1 VSATAAAAAFVRRL
15 SLENV
20 SRQVRN
26 AALES
31 ILDTFACALAAR
43 DERVSAG
50 VRDFVAAEGT
60 RTECALWG
68 SALRASP
75 SRAALANGAAA
86 HALDYDDVN
95 WAMNGHPSA
104 PLLPAAL
111 AVAEAR
117 RAGGRDLLAAYVAG
131 FEVQARVGQAI
142 SITHYARGWH
152 PTATLGALGATAA
165 AGKLFGLDE
174 AALRRA
180 FGIAASQ
187 LAGSRMNFGTDAKPL
202 HAGLA
207 AQTGVLSAELAAR
220 GVTAREDALE
230 AEMGVADLYDG
241 HPPLELGPLGAPFAL
256 RDPGV
261 ELKPYPSCRFTHRTI
276 DAVLELR
283 ARHPRA
289 QVDSMECA
297 IDPFALKILIYP
309 TPRTGL
315 EAKFSLPYC
324 AAIAWLDGW
333 PTLDSFRDER
343 LARADVQEFMR
354 RVVVR
359 EASGDQDQVS
369 IALRSGFRASERV
382 KLARGAPARPLTEE
396 ERLRKV
402 RGCAAPVLG
411 EERCERLIA
420 AVAALEDVRDAR
432 ALSALLVPA
441 EGSS

>member
-1 VSATAAAAAFVRRL
+1 
-15 SLENV
+15 
-20 SRQVRN
+20 
-26 AALES
+26 
-31 ILDTFACALAAR
+31 
-43 DERVSAG
+43 
-50 VRDFVAAEGT
+50 
-60 RTECALWG
+60 
-68 SALRASP
+68 
-75 SRAALANGAAA
+75 
-86 HALDYDDVN
+86 
-95 WAMNGHPSA
+95 
-104 PLLPAAL
+104 
-111 AVAEAR
+111 
-117 RAGGRDLLAAYVAG
+117 
-131 FEVQARVGQAI
+131 
-142 SITHYARGWH
+142 
-152 PTATLGALGATAA
+152 
-165 AGKLFGLDE
+165 
-174 AALRRA
+174 
-180 FGIAASQ
+180 
-187 LAGSRMNFGTDAKPL
+187 
-202 HAGLA
+202 
-207 AQTGVLSAELAAR
+207 
-220 GVTAREDALE
+220 
-230 AEMGVADLYDG
+230 
-241 HPPLELGPLGAPFAL
+241 
-256 RDPGV
+256 
-261 ELKPYPSCRFTHRTI
+261 
-276 DAVLELR
+276 VLELR